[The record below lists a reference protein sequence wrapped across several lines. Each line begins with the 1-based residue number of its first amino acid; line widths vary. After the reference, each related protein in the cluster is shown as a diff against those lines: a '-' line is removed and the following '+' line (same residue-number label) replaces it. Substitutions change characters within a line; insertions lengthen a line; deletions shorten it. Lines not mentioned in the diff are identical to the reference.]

1 MNINKTVTGKRIQ
14 VKFMRALNFCCM
26 LLIFSCTKEKESER
40 SYPRVVTGAVTN
52 IHAGGATFN
61 GSFLQS
67 GNSEVIDH
75 GFVFDTKN
83 PPSIQKSE
91 KISLGASNGSGSFTA
106 TPNFGLEKGKTY
118 YVSAYAR
125 NKDKIFYAEPVDFYS
140 QGGLPPEILE
150 VVPSQGVVGDTVTIK
165 GKYFSSLT
173 LSSILLEDY
182 QLKINSITQ
191 NEIIVIITDYIP
203 ALVAPIVIV
212 DDNRLIKSDT
222 EFEVISPWKKL
233 KTLPMPGRIYSTTY
247 SDNGYGYVCFGF
259 SDDISSRYLRDCWK
273 YNRLT
278 DTWQEVIL
286 DKSIRAR
293 YGALSF
299 QIKNQ
304 VFIGFGKD
312 DNYLWD
318 FYQINQGH
326 WMRINN
332 ENYPISLG
340 AFKNSFVVND
350 LAYVCGEL
358 DFLQFNP
365 ALNEWTNKTIPL
377 PSIGGWNAISFSY
390 NNHGYV
396 GHNSYYYYETSAR
409 DIWEYDVQN
418 DKWNL
423 KSNSFPGSATWGG
436 IAFVI
441 NDRVFI
447 GLGRIGVKNEHSRSI
462 WEYFPEFDLWKNVA
476 TIPAVGRSNAFI
488 FLLENKAYIGSGY
501 IFDGRGIF
509 VEKYLNDFYEFDPS
523 KLE

>member
-1 MNINKTVTGKRIQ
+1 MNTYIKNTTNKSRVKKIQ
-14 VKFMRALNFCCM
+14 TIISFLPLFI
-26 LLIFSCTKEKESER
+26 IFTCTKEKVTES
-40 SYPRVVTGAVTN
+40 SYPQVITGQVTN
-52 IHAGGATFN
+52 ISTGGATFN
-61 GSFLQS
+61 GSFLQT
-67 GNSEVIDH
+67 GNSEIIDH
-75 GFVFDTKN
+75 GFVFGMKN
-83 PPSIQKSE
+83 PPDIRSSE
-91 KISLGASNGSGSFTA
+91 KISLGTSNGRSSFTA
-106 TPNFGLEKGKTY
+106 TANFGLEKEKTY

-212 DDNRLIKSDT
+212 DDNRLIKSET

-233 KTLPMPGRIYSTTY
+233 KTLPMPGRIYSTAY

-259 SDDISSRYLRDCWK
+259 SDDISSGYFRDCWK

-278 DTWQEVIL
+278 DMWQEVIL

-312 DNYLWD
+312 DYDLRD

-332 ENYPISLG
+332 ENHPISLG

-350 LAYVCGEL
+350 LVYVCGES
-358 DFLQFNP
+358 DFWQFNP
-365 ALNEWTNKTIPL
+365 ALNKWTSKTNPS

-409 DIWEYDVQN
+409 DIWEYDEQN

-509 VEKYLNDFYEFDPS
+509 EKYLNDFYEFDPS
-523 KLE
+523 KL